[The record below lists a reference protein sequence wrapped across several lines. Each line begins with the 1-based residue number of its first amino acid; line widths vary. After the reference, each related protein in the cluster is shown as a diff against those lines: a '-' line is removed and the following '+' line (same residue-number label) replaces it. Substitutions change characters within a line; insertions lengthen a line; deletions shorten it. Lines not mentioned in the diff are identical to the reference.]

1 MKNHAGKLWVQ
12 IFLRKLQAIGS
23 DRRKCLE
30 CAFGAALVLSLLT
43 GAYFA
48 KLNAV
53 CQQVRADTLRLHV
66 VANSDSEQDQAL
78 KLQVRDRMLD
88 EVEML
93 FANAGDQA
101 EALQAAQQN
110 LPRLQAAAHR
120 AVQACGSEETVR
132 VKLVRMHFPVTHYS
146 TFSLPAGEYDALRVE
161 LGQAKGHNWFC
172 VLYPGLCLPS
182 AEKASYPTGEENKLV
197 GGQYEFRFAILDWLN
212 GKQEQTR

>member
-1 MKNHAGKLWVQ
+1 MKNRAGRLWIQ
-12 IFLRKLQAIGS
+12 SFLKRMQEIGA

-30 CAFGAALVLSLLT
+30 CALGAALVLSLFT
-43 GAYFA
+43 GVYFA

-53 CQQVRADTLRLHV
+53 CAKVRADTLRLHV

-78 KLQVRDRMLD
+78 KLQVRDRMLG
-88 EVEML
+88 EVETL
-93 FANAGDQA
+93 FANADDQT
-101 EALQAAQQN
+101 EALQTAQQN
-110 LPRLQAAAHR
+110 LPRLQAAAQR
-120 AVQACGSEETVR
+120 AVKACGSKETVR

-182 AEKASYPTGEENKLV
+182 AEKTSYPTGEENKLV
-197 GGQYEFRFAILDWLN
+197 AGQYEFRFAVLDWLN
-212 GKQEQTR
+212 GES

>member
-1 MKNHAGKLWVQ
+1 MKNRVGKPWARSILK
-12 IFLRKLQAIGS
+12 RLQEIGS

-30 CAFGAALVLSLLT
+30 CALGAALVLSLFT

-53 CQQVRADTLRLHV
+53 CAEVRADTLRLHV

-78 KLQVRDRMLD
+78 KLQVRDRMLG
-88 EVEML
+88 EVDAL
-93 FANAGDQA
+93 FENAENQA
-101 EALQAAQQN
+101 EALQTARRY
-110 LPRLQAAAHR
+110 LPQLQAAAQR
-120 AVQACGSEETVR
+120 AVKACGSEETVR

-182 AEKASYPTGEENKLV
+182 AEKASYPTEEETKLV
-197 GGQYEFRFAILDWLN
+197 AGQYEFRFAILDWLN
-212 GKQEQTR
+212 SKQEQTR